1 MVEQNPQCSRRSGI
15 AQEAK
20 RGRNTALRSK
30 GLRVAG
36 GNPYSSIGTAMKAG
50 LASSRA
56 ASPSR
61 RGHSPAGHSSG
72 RV

>member
-1 MVEQNPQCSRRSGI
+1 MVGENPQCSKRRGI
-15 AQEAK
+15 AQKAK
-20 RGRNTALRSK
+20 RVRNSVLRSK

-56 ASPSR
+56 ASPSS